1 MARQMITIYVG
12 DVTEYLS
19 EVALNF
25 DPTATLL
32 TYDLINNI
40 SPGTYYT
47 NIGDVGSL
55 ANFAKVLRQADQ
67 IVYMPPTDNWSDNS
81 FGKSKMKMW
90 TEDYLKAF
98 SHYKPIENFSMD
110 PVPKVLENK
119 SIILKLSDVRKTSQP
134 QLWVSGCSFAAGDG
148 VQSNQRYGQ
157 ILSDRLNLPVSFLAE
172 SGSSVTWAADQIL
185 RSDLRE
191 NDILIW
197 GLTSIPRINYFKN
210 NKVHHVFPGPCEHI
224 KNFQKIL
231 VDSEEDILYKS
242 LAGIYQVMNF
252 CEKIKV
258 DLFLVNLL
266 QIDLQYYLKDDIDV
280 LSLVRL
286 WGRDPDERYED
297 LGDDHRHPGI
307 KTHEFYATEILK
319 KIKERRK
326 NGRGDD

>member
-1 MARQMITIYVG
+1 MAAFTQFKFGYKKI
-12 DVTEYLS
+12 DFYLAQS
-19 EVALNF
+19 FTSSIFQRDGKYKN
-25 DPTATLL
+25 
-32 TYDLINNI
+32 
-40 SPGTYYT
+40 GYYP
-47 NIGDVGSL
+47 
-55 ANFAKVLRQADQ
+55 
-67 IVYMPPTDNWSDNS
+67 MNS

-231 VDSEEDILYKS
+231 VDSEEDILYWPC
-242 LAGIYQVMNF
+242 A
-252 CEKIKV
+252 C
-258 DLFLVNLL
+258 
-266 QIDLQYYLKDDIDV
+266 
-280 LSLVRL
+280 
-286 WGRDPDERYED
+286 W
-297 LGDDHRHPGI
+297 
-307 KTHEFYATEILK
+307 
-319 KIKERRK
+319 
-326 NGRGDD
+326 